1 MHRLEDGFRELS
13 HLEDSL
19 DDFADLDVDLS
30 RLQAG
35 EGLLDIRIGSIPADN
50 LARLRDVLALLA
62 PGGSLIFSTNLRRFR
77 LDREG
82 LEREVPGLSIDD
94 VSRRTLPKDFERNP
108 RIHQCFM
115 IRRDEPAR

>member
-1 MHRLEDGFRELS
+1 MTGTWDVQRD
-13 HLEDSL
+13 HL
-19 DDFADLDVDLS
+19 AM
-30 RLQAG
+30 
-35 EGLLDIRIGSIPADN
+35 
-50 LARLRDVLALLA
+50 LRDVLALLA

-82 LEREVPGLSIDD
+82 LAREVPGLSIDD
-94 VSRRTLPKDFERNP
+94 ISRQTLPRDFERNP